1 MTPAVPKDKTF
12 DQLVD
17 VLKKHFEPKPLVITE
32 RINFHKRSQLAG
44 ESVKEFAAELRR
56 LMIHCDFAGH
66 LDETLRDRFLCGLK
80 NETIQKRLLTER
92 ELKL

>member
-17 VLKKHFEPKPLVITE
+17 VLIKHFEPKTLVITE

-44 ESVKEFAAELRR
+44 ESVKEFAAELRH

-66 LDETLRDRFLCGLK
+66 LDETLMCGLK